1 MNVSTKI
8 MNGSDANRFGKNRH
22 PLIDLLVRLVRE
34 KPLGLVGGII
44 VILLLFTGIFADT
57 LAPYDI
63 NKIHLRHR
71 LSPPSK
77 QFLMGTDNLGRDLL
91 SRIVYGARIS
101 VIVGLSA
108 AGLDTLIAMV
118 IGIISGYIGG
128 KTDITIQ
135 RFVDAWMCLPGLVI
149 ILTIMAVLGPGL
161 VQVIFVIG
169 FSSGIRSSR
178 VVRGAT
184 IGIKEHTYVYAA
196 KSIGCSTWRI
206 LVRHILPNIMAPIIV
221 LFTVSVGIAILME
234 ASLSF
239 LGFGIPPP
247 APAWGSMLS
256 GAGREYMQKAPLMA
270 IWPGLALAAV
280 VFGINVLGDAMR
292 DLLDPRLRGGIGRY
306 SLTKTEKK
314 SKRNSHK
321 DR

>member
-1 MNVSTKI
+1 MKGNDT
-8 MNGSDANRFGKNRH
+8 NRFGMSRH
-22 PLIDLLVRLVRE
+22 PLVDLLVRLVTE
-34 KPLGLVGGII
+34 KPLGLLGGII
-44 VILLLFTGIFADT
+44 VLILLFTGIFADA

-63 NKIHLRHR
+63 NKINLRHR
-71 LSPPSK
+71 LSPPSI

-108 AGLDTLIAMV
+108 AALDTLIAMV

-128 KTDITIQ
+128 KTDLTIQ
-135 RFVDAWMCLPGLVI
+135 RFVDAWMCFPALVI

-161 VQVIFVIG
+161 IQVIFVIG
-169 FSSGIRSSR
+169 LSSGIRSSR

-184 IGIKEHTYVYAA
+184 IAIKEHPYVYAA

-206 LVRHILPNIMAPIIV
+206 LLRHILPNIMAPIIV
-221 LFTVSVGIAILME
+221 LFTVSVGIAILTE

-247 APAWGSMLS
+247 TPAWGSMLS
-256 GAGREYMQKAPLMA
+256 GAGREYMQKAPFMA
-270 IWPGLALAAV
+270 IWPGLALATV
-280 VFGINVLGDAMR
+280 VFGINILGDALR

-306 SLTKTEKK
+306 SLAKTEKK
-314 SKRNSHK
+314 SSRNS
-321 DR
+321 DEDG